1 MKRAGFTLVELL
13 IALSIFALLAGGGVV
28 LMRQTLD
35 GHEIAARR
43 LDRVGE
49 LQRAR
54 AVLQADLS
62 QIATRRTR
70 GVDGVPSANAFFGS
84 EQGQNEPLMAFV
96 RRGWENADGDAR
108 PSLQYVEYHVVDGR
122 LERSYRPMLDGAALS
137 PPQVVLTQA
146 DNLRLAYL
154 SKGQWIAS
162 WRNAWRDGQ
171 PRAVRLDAS
180 LPGLGPVRMDF
191 LTPGLEP

>member
-43 LDRVGE
+43 LERAGE

-54 AVLQADLS
+54 ALLQTDLS
-62 QIATRRTR
+62 QIARRRTR
-70 GVDGVPSANAFFGS
+70 GVDGTLSVDAFFGS
-84 EQGQNEPLMAFV
+84 ETGQGTPLMAFV
-96 RRGWENADGDAR
+96 RRGWENVDGDAR
-108 PSLQYVEYHVVDGR
+108 PSLQYVEYHVVEGR
-122 LERSYRPMLDGAALS
+122 LERRYRPLLDGAALS
-137 PPQVVLTQA
+137 APQVVLTEA

-154 SKGQWIAS
+154 NKEQWIAN
-162 WRNAWRDGQ
+162 WRNALRDGQ
-171 PRAVRLDAS
+171 PRAVRLEAS
-180 LPGLGPVRMDF
+180 LPGLGQVRMEF